1 MKLRNPLWLF
11 AALLLCL
18 LRPAGAHPMPQSA
31 VLLDIHPTGVS
42 VELHLPLSE
51 LEVGFGHPL
60 LTDDPAQRIALLR
73 PALSAY
79 IVKHLSATAPD
90 GRLWQTEVREVTLG
104 PDELPQYYVRPV
116 KFLLARVWL
125 APPPGAPTRRF
136 TLHYDAVVHQL
147 VTHVALV
154 SVRQD
159 WDGGVLAGSPVMLG
173 EARWY
178 RSSFPVDL
186 SPGSPWRGF
195 LSIVHLG
202 MQHIA
207 EGTDHLLFLL
217 ALLLPASLT
226 ACGGRWGAAASVR
239 QCVWRLLKVVT
250 GFTVGHSCTLVA
262 GSLGWFHVPEQP
274 IEVLIAV
281 SILVSAVHALRPLF
295 PGREAYVAA
304 GFGLIHGMSFAS
316 VLSGFHLDAWRM
328 AQCIFGFNLGIEL
341 MQLIVVGL
349 TVPWLILLARTPA
362 YTPFRLVSGVGAGVA
377 ALGWMCERALGWKN
391 PIGTVVDQAA
401 AHALWIV
408 VGLAALSVGSAFWDR
423 ICRADLEEASEETAP
438 EELEPV
444 TLLPSSPVGT
454 SR

>member
-1 MKLRNPLWLF
+1 MKFRTSFWLL
-11 AALLLCL
+11 AALLVCL
-18 LRPAGAHPMPQSA
+18 LSSAGAHPMPQSA
-31 VLLDIHPTGVS
+31 VLLDIHPSGVS

-51 LEVGFGHPL
+51 LEVGFGKPL
-60 LTDDPAQRIALLR
+60 LTDPEQRIAFLR
-73 PALSAY
+73 PDLSAY
-79 IVKHLSATAPD
+79 LAKHISATAPD

-104 PDELPQYYVRPV
+104 PDELPQYYVVPV
-116 KFLLARVWL
+116 KYLMARVWL
-125 APPPGAPTRRF
+125 APPPGAPVRRF
-136 TLHYDAVVHQL
+136 TLHYDAIVHQL

-159 WDGGVLAGSPVMLG
+159 WDGGVLSGSPVMLG

-178 RSSFPVDL
+178 RSAFPVNL
-186 SPGSPWRGF
+186 SSGDPWSGF
-195 LSIVHLG
+195 LSVVHLG

-226 ACGGRWGAAASVR
+226 ACAGRWGPAAPVR
-239 QCVWRLLKVVT
+239 QSIWRLLKVVT
-250 GFTVGHSCTLVA
+250 GFTLGHSCTLVA

-281 SILVSAVHALRPLF
+281 SILVSAIHALRPVF

-341 MQLIVVGL
+341 MQLIVVGV

-362 YTPFRLVSGVGAGVA
+362 YTPFRLASGVGAGVA

-391 PIGTVVDQAA
+391 PIGTLVDQAA

-408 VGLAALSVGSAFWDR
+408 AGLAMLSVGAALWNR
-423 ICRADLEEASEETAP
+423 IYYSASEVAASA
-438 EELEPV
+438 EPLPV
-444 TLLPSSPVGT
+444 VPFGTLG
-454 SR
+454 